1 MIFFREWRSDKG
13 IIVSFLNKVL
23 KGVFVL
29 SILACVLTGCA
40 NVQKAD
46 PSSSDYAKEFNIP
59 PKGYAGVYLYRNFF
73 MGCGL
78 YKNLY
83 IDGQYLGESDRSCF
97 FYRLA
102 RPGLHEIQTESEF
115 SENSIQVNME
125 EGQNYYIYQWIKPGI
140 FVGRADIEL
149 VEPEKA
155 KEEIK
160 TLERAQDQD
169 GKQKDLVTPIPENK
183 GSIPGPKSKEEAQSS
198 AL

>member
-46 PSSSDYAKEFNIP
+46 PSSSDYAKEFNTP

-83 IDGQYLGESDRSCF
+83 IDGQYLGETDRSCF

-125 EGQNYYIYQWIKPGI
+125 EGQNYFIYQWIKPGI
-140 FVGRADIEL
+140 FVGGADIEL

-160 TLERAQDQD
+160 KLERAQDQD
-169 GKQKDLVTPIPENK
+169 GKQKDLYSPIPENK
-183 GSIPGPKSKEEAQSS
+183 GSIPGPKSKEEAQRL

>member
-1 MIFFREWRSDKG
+1 MDYLVERRTDKS
-13 IIVSFLNKVL
+13 IIKTILTKVFS
-23 KGVFVL
+23 VVVAFSVL
-29 SILACVLTGCA
+29 VCALTGCA

-46 PSSSDYAKEFNIP
+46 PSSSDYAKEFNTP

-83 IDGQYLGESDRSCF
+83 IDGQYLGETDRSCF

-125 EGQNYYIYQWIKPGI
+125 EGQNYFIYQWIKPGI
-140 FVGRADIEL
+140 FVGGADIEL

-160 TLERAQDQD
+160 KLERAQDQD
-169 GKQKDLVTPIPENK
+169 GKQKDLYSPIPENK
-183 GSIPGPKSKEEAQSS
+183 GSIPGPKSKEEAQRL

>member
-46 PSSSDYAKEFNIP
+46 SSSSDYAKEFNTP

-83 IDGQYLGESDRSCF
+83 IDGQYLGETDRSCF

-125 EGQNYYIYQWIKPGI
+125 EGQNYFIYQWIKPGI
-140 FVGRADIEL
+140 FVGGADIEL

-160 TLERAQDQD
+160 KLERAQDQD
-169 GKQKDLVTPIPENK
+169 GKQKDLYSPIPENK
-183 GSIPGPKSKEEAQSS
+183 GSIPGPKSKEEAQRL